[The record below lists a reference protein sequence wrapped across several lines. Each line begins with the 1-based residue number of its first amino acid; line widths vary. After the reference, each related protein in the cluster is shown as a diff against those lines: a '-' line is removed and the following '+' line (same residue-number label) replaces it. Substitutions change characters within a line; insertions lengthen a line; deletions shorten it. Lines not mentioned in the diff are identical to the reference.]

1 MTERGGTRLSST
13 ESFKGRIFTVT
24 VDRVTVPN
32 GRTVT
37 LDMVRH
43 RGSVVLLPMQ
53 DEGRIVL
60 IRQYRYALDRW
71 IWELPAGSLDA
82 GEDPAAA
89 AARECEEEI
98 GLIPGRVEF
107 AGAWYPTP
115 GFCTEV
121 MNYYR
126 LADLRAPA
134 ARRPAGAQGRGRG
147 HPRPRL
153 HARRGPRDGPARR
166 HRRSQDRVG
175 AHARLNPE
183 LAAMGCVRSGSRRLK
198 PAGSIP
204 AHHRRNRAPGLGV
217 VRVRKASPGALLPIG

>member
-1 MTERGGTRLSST
+1 MNERGGTRLSST
-13 ESFKGRIFTVT
+13 EAFKGRIFTVT

-43 RGSVVLLPMQ
+43 PGSVVLIPMQ
-53 DEGRIVL
+53 DDGHVVL

-71 IWELPAGSLDA
+71 IWELPAGSLDP

-126 LADLRAPA
+126 LGDLRERGADEDEDIRVHVFTLDE
-134 ARRPAGAQGRGRG
+134 ARAMV
-147 HPRPRL
+147 
-153 HARRGPRDGPARR
+153 RRGDVV
-166 HRRSQDRVG
+166 D
-175 AHARLNPE
+175 
-183 LAAMGCVRSGSRRLK
+183 LK
-198 PAGSIP
+198 TAW
-204 AHHRRNRAPGLGV
+204 GLTLV
-217 VRVRKASPGALLPIG
+217 

>member
-1 MTERGGTRLSST
+1 MTL
-13 ESFKGRIFTVT
+13 
-24 VDRVTVPN
+24 PN

-53 DEGRIVL
+53 DDGHIVL

-98 GLIPGRVEF
+98 GLVPGRVEF

-126 LADLRAPA
+126 LTGLRAPDPDGPQA
-134 ARRPAGAQGRGRG
+134 HKDEDEDIRVHVFTLDEAREMV
-147 HPRPRL
+147 
-153 HARRGPRDGPARR
+153 RRGDII
-166 HRRSQDRVG
+166 D
-175 AHARLNPE
+175 
-183 LAAMGCVRSGSRRLK
+183 LK
-198 PAGSIP
+198 TAW
-204 AHHRRNRAPGLGV
+204 GLTLV
-217 VRVRKASPGALLPIG
+217 

>member
-37 LDMVRH
+37 FDMVRH
-43 RGSVVLLPMQ
+43 PGSVVLLPMH
-53 DEGRIVL
+53 DDGRIVL

-98 GLIPGRVEF
+98 GLVPGRVEF

-121 MNYYR
+121 MHYYR
-126 LADLRAPA
+126 LAALRARGAGEPPA
-134 ARRPAGAQGRGRG
+134 HKDDDEDIRVHEFPIGEARAMV
-147 HPRPRL
+147 
-153 HARRGPRDGPARR
+153 RRGEIIDLKTAWG
-166 HRRSQDRVG
+166 
-175 AHARLNPE
+175 LM
-183 LAAMGCVRSGSRRLK
+183 LA
-198 PAGSIP
+198 
-204 AHHRRNRAPGLGV
+204 
-217 VRVRKASPGALLPIG
+217 

>member
-1 MTERGGTRLSST
+1 MSERGGTRLSST
-13 ESFKGRIFTVT
+13 QSFKGRIFAVT
-24 VDRVTVPN
+24 VDRVTMPN

-43 RGSVVLLPMQ
+43 PGSVVLLPMQ
-53 DEGRIVL
+53 DDGRIVL
-60 IRQYRYALDRW
+60 IRQYRYAIDRW

-126 LADLRAPA
+126 LSDLRERGSGDPPA
-134 ARRPAGAQGRGRG
+134 HRDEDEDIRVHVFSLDEARAMV
-147 HPRPRL
+147 
-153 HARRGPRDGPARR
+153 RRGDIV
-166 HRRSQDRVG
+166 D
-175 AHARLNPE
+175 
-183 LAAMGCVRSGSRRLK
+183 LK
-198 PAGSIP
+198 TAWGIT
-204 AHHRRNRAPGLGV
+204 
-217 VRVRKASPGALLPIG
+217 LL

>member
-1 MTERGGTRLSST
+1 MTERGGSRLSST

-53 DEGRIVL
+53 DEERIVL

-126 LADLRAPA
+126 LADLRAPKPGDPQA
-134 ARRPAGAQGRGRG
+134 HKDEDEDIRVHVFTLDEARAMV
-147 HPRPRL
+147 
-153 HARRGPRDGPARR
+153 RRGDIV
-166 HRRSQDRVG
+166 D
-175 AHARLNPE
+175 
-183 LAAMGCVRSGSRRLK
+183 LK
-198 PAGSIP
+198 TAW
-204 AHHRRNRAPGLGV
+204 GLTLV
-217 VRVRKASPGALLPIG
+217 

>member
-13 ESFKGRIFTVT
+13 QSFKGRIFTVT
-24 VDRVTVPN
+24 VDRVTIPN

-37 LDMVRH
+37 LEMVRH
-43 RGSVVLLPMQ
+43 PGSVVLIPMQ
-53 DEGRIVL
+53 DDGRVVL

-71 IWELPAGSLDA
+71 IWELPAGSLDR
-82 GEDPAAA
+82 GEDPGAA

-126 LADLRAPA
+126 LGDLRERRAGETPA
-134 ARRPAGAQGRGRG
+134 HQDEDEDIRVHVFTLDEARAMV
-147 HPRPRL
+147 
-153 HARRGPRDGPARR
+153 RRGDIV
-166 HRRSQDRVG
+166 D
-175 AHARLNPE
+175 
-183 LAAMGCVRSGSRRLK
+183 LK
-198 PAGSIP
+198 TAW
-204 AHHRRNRAPGLGV
+204 GLTLV
-217 VRVRKASPGALLPIG
+217 

>member
-1 MTERGGTRLSST
+1 MNEPGGLCLSST
-13 ESFKGRIFTVT
+13 QSFKGRIFSVT

-37 LDMVRH
+37 LDIVRH

-53 DEGRIVL
+53 DVAHVVL

-71 IWELPAGSLDA
+71 IWELPAGGLDV

-98 GLIPGRVEF
+98 GLVPGRVEF

-121 MNYYR
+121 MTYYR
-126 LADLRAPA
+126 LGDLRPPNPEDLQAHKDEDEDIRVQVFSLGE
-134 ARRPAGAQGRGRG
+134 ARAMV
-147 HPRPRL
+147 
-153 HARRGPRDGPARR
+153 RRGEIID
-166 HRRSQDRVG
+166 
-175 AHARLNPE
+175 
-183 LAAMGCVRSGSRRLK
+183 LK
-198 PAGSIP
+198 TAW
-204 AHHRRNRAPGLGV
+204 GLTLV
-217 VRVRKASPGALLPIG
+217 

>member
-1 MTERGGTRLSST
+1 MSERGAARLSST
-13 ESFKGRIFTVT
+13 RAFEGRIFAVT
-24 VDRVTVPN
+24 VDRVTMPN
-32 GRTVT
+32 GRTAT

-43 RGSVVLLPMQ
+43 PGSVVLLPMQ
-53 DEGRIVL
+53 DDGRIVL

-126 LADLRAPA
+126 LSGLRERGSGDPPA
-134 ARRPAGAQGRGRG
+134 HQDEDEDIRVHVFSLDEARAMV
-147 HPRPRL
+147 
-153 HARRGPRDGPARR
+153 RRGDIV
-166 HRRSQDRVG
+166 D
-175 AHARLNPE
+175 
-183 LAAMGCVRSGSRRLK
+183 LK
-198 PAGSIP
+198 TAW
-204 AHHRRNRAPGLGV
+204 GLTLV
-217 VRVRKASPGALLPIG
+217 QEAVP

>member
-37 LDMVRH
+37 FDMVRH
-43 RGSVVLLPMQ
+43 PGSVVLLPMQ

-60 IRQYRYALDRW
+60 VRQYRYALDRW

-126 LADLRAPA
+126 LAGLRAPTPGDPQA
-134 ARRPAGAQGRGRG
+134 HKDEDEDIRVHVFTLDEARAMV
-147 HPRPRL
+147 
-153 HARRGPRDGPARR
+153 RRGDIV
-166 HRRSQDRVG
+166 D
-175 AHARLNPE
+175 
-183 LAAMGCVRSGSRRLK
+183 LK
-198 PAGSIP
+198 TAW
-204 AHHRRNRAPGLGV
+204 GLTLV
-217 VRVRKASPGALLPIG
+217 

>member
-13 ESFKGRIFTVT
+13 DAFKGRIFTVT
-24 VDRVTVPN
+24 VDRVTMPN

-43 RGSVVLLPMQ
+43 PGSVVLIPMH
-53 DEGRIVL
+53 DDGRIVL
-60 IRQYRYALDRW
+60 IRQYRYSLDRW

-98 GLIPGRVEF
+98 GLIPGRVAF

-121 MNYYR
+121 MHYYR

-134 ARRPAGAQGRGRG
+134 PGDPQAHKDEDEDIRVHVFTLDEARAMVGRGQIV
-147 HPRPRL
+147 
-153 HARRGPRDGPARR
+153 D
-166 HRRSQDRVG
+166 
-175 AHARLNPE
+175 
-183 LAAMGCVRSGSRRLK
+183 LK
-198 PAGSIP
+198 TAW
-204 AHHRRNRAPGLGV
+204 GLTLV
-217 VRVRKASPGALLPIG
+217 